1 MVFSILVLLGGAFF
15 IRLMLLIFQY
25 ASNKVRAVVGL
36 VFATIMGLWSLSLW
50 NQIRAGT
57 LVYENSLFTL
67 LIVPLML
74 GIGIGFIFLTVNY
87 EQGDNWYEFFS
98 IGNVSFGQDISIG
111 IVIPLIAVIVV
122 MTLINLLILGFLDI
136 VPFILYAIVQ
146 LYFAIR
152 VFFTPD

>member
-1 MVFSILVLLGGAFF
+1 
-15 IRLMLLIFQY
+15 
-25 ASNKVRAVVGL
+25 
-36 VFATIMGLWSLSLW
+36 MGLWSLSVW
-50 NQIRAGT
+50 NQICAGT